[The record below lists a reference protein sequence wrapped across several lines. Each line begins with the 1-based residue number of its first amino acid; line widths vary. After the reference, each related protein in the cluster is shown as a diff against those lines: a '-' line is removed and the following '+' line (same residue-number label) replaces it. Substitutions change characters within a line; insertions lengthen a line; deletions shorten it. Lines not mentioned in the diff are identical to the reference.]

1 MINTLTLGLINNSH
15 QISLSVNVRSRRSLE
30 WGKAWLGVL
39 LPWAGYVQD
48 RGLRPSHTA
57 FLWSMCFCWWHVQ
70 KKCHHNILL
79 LNICG
84 LNIVPLQR
92 LLLLNLPFCSVSYN
106 KPQLL
111 VYLQTISHLPIQQ
124 YIINTVNCWGASVFP
139 SDSPDFPSISMCL
152 SFFHFLTILVR
163 YTPNAVQEYTKL
175 NFQKWDFQR
184 AGKIA
189 LWLNGDSGGP
199 KFSSQFILSGS
210 QPLITPVVKYTML
223 LASIDIWNYLSMLI

>member
-1 MINTLTLGLINNSH
+1 M
-15 QISLSVNVRSRRSLE
+15 
-30 WGKAWLGVL
+30 WGAEEAWSGGRLDWVYCCHEL
-39 LPWAGYVQD
+39 AMFRTMASDPQTQ
-48 RGLRPSHTA
+48 PSSDLCA
-57 FLWSMCFCWWHVQ
+57 FVDGMCK

-84 LNIVPLQR
+84 LTIAPLQR

-111 VYLQTISHLPIQQ
+111 VYLQTISHLLIQQ

-163 YTPNAVQEYTKL
+163 YTPKAVQECTKL

-210 QPLITPVVKYTML
+210 QPLITAVVKYTML